1 MVIPINLNLC
11 SLLHIAPH
19 FPCANSHRYPNCEV
33 DLCQHV
39 VQIKEAIHL
48 VRLGARAGLVCQ
60 LTGLDKAPT
69 NRLYRQMLGTTSPP
83 GQMPFS
89 DTWYRENDLRMLQAT
104 FIWRLYR
111 KLENSGRSP
120 ARVLIDVY
128 EVYTGLVREPLL
140 DFTRAVFATRLIAM
154 DLWEERTCN
163 SCSHHFLD
171 PVDSRRN
178 TCPGCRLYLRYRC
191 HQCGSPL
198 TPQTKGRRRT
208 QCNRC
213 ANASNG
219 KAHQ

>member
-1 MVIPINLNLC
+1 MNTILC
-11 SLLHIAPH
+11 SH
-19 FPCANSHRYPNCEV
+19 FLFQSQTPCVNRHRYPHCGV
-33 DLCQHV
+33 DLCQHAIK
-39 VQIKEAIHL
+39 IKEAIHL

-60 LTGLDKAPT
+60 LTGLDKAPI

-89 DTWYRENDLRMLQAT
+89 DTWYRESDLRMLQAT
-104 FIWRLYR
+104 YIWRLYR
-111 KLENSGRSP
+111 KLENNGRSL
-120 ARVLIDVY
+120 AQVLIDVY

-154 DLWEERTCN
+154 DLWEERIC
-163 SCSHHFLD
+163 SFCSHDFLD

-198 TPQTKGRRRT
+198 TQQSKGRRRT
-208 QCNRC
+208 QCNQC